1 MIVELPEELTIAQAA
16 PLKSRLL
23 AAVAGA
29 PPKEEV
35 LFDARRVT
43 CADVAGLQLL
53 IAAWES
59 AAARG
64 RKIAFS
70 PGARSKA
77 LDAAA
82 ETAGLIRHSSA
93 PAVPADPWEAVR
105 HG

>member
-16 PLKSRLL
+16 PLKARLL
-23 AAVAGA
+23 AAVAQA
-29 PPKEEV
+29 SSKEELLLDGRKV
-35 LFDARRVT
+35 IAVDVT
-43 CADVAGLQLL
+43 GLQVL

-64 RKIAFS
+64 RKIGFS
-70 PGARSKA
+70 PGARSVA

-82 ETAGLIRHSSA
+82 ATAGLIRPKSA
-93 PAVPADPWEAVR
+93 PAVLADPWEEVR